1 MPRIVDHEERRQSI
15 ATGAVRAIA
24 DLGLEVK
31 MTDIG
36 AAAGCTTGAV
46 THYFDDKDEVLVAA
60 LRELNRRVAER
71 METHLENESSELVD
85 VIAEALPLDAARR
98 EEWRVWIG
106 FFGRS
111 AWSPALAG
119 ELRDRNGE
127 WRNAATEMF
136 EWGIEQGLFRH
147 DIDVELESEALLLL
161 IDGIGSNAILDP
173 RRWTAARQ
181 RAQVDH
187 FLSRLRP

>member
-1 MPRIVDHEERRQSI
+1 M
-15 ATGAVRAIA
+15 TAIA
-24 DLGLEVK
+24 DLGLDVK
-31 MTDIG
+31 LTDIG
-36 AAAGCTTGAV
+36 SAAGCTTGAV
-46 THYFDDKDEVLVAA
+46 THYFDDKDEVLIAA
-60 LRELNRRVAER
+60 LRELNRRVGER
-71 METHLENESSELVD
+71 MEAHLQSDGSELVD

-106 FFGRS
+106 FYGRS
-111 AWSPALAG
+111 AWSPALAA

-127 WRNAATEMF
+127 WRDSATEMI
-136 EWGIEQGLFRH
+136 EWGIEHGLFRS

-161 IDGIGSNAILDP
+161 VDGLGSNAILDP